1 MKKVFKFVKGKK
13 DAQKEN
19 VGVTPSQSRDLSSPA
34 QTPEDERFISLDTSS
49 GYIVDFC
56 GKDKTLTK
64 LHKAAWQGHL
74 EKLKS
79 ALKKIEIDAVDR
91 HNRSA
96 LHFAVA
102 QGHPNIVWYL
112 LGNNAKMT
120 ICDDDGCTPFLKA
133 VECGHKDCM
142 TLLLERG
149 ADINNQ
155 DYQGNTGIHIA
166 AKQGTLDVASTL
178 ISRGAS
184 LDVANNSGEYPLHI
198 ATRSQNKDLVELL
211 LRSRASVNVFDREN
225 RTPLM
230 LAAKTGNLLLAQLF
244 FEYGAQ
250 LTVVDSNGWTAED
263 YALLGGHETV
273 AEEIKSFMKSSKTEG
288 GAKLE
293 THTEEDE
300 SEAAKS
306 NEDSSTWNDDAQTSS
321 ESKDHVTKK
330 IKSFFESKES
340 SGKDKEEDLSD
351 SPDSEAM
358 PPPCRPPRSWEMIQA
373 GMIDAKQEG
382 SESKRRS
389 ITALGTLHSRR
400 ESFTEATNSQTET
413 ANYTLS
419 LNRRKPVKR
428 ENSFAKQRLSFNE
441 EESLKSWISD
451 ASSTMKEI
459 DKMVLD
465 KIRKVE
471 NPEGAKLSE
480 SDWDSDCPSIPVV
493 HQGAQDVSGAEA
505 LNGVD
510 EIWVSNDH
518 ITKVS
523 GEGDASGSGWDSEE
537 QNSQDNDGNFP
548 PPPSGIEL
556 GVNMAKSIGYM
567 KGISIDH
574 PVGNVLERNVCR
586 NSHRSADCL
595 DEKETKDVSDMTAP
609 SSRRHARHQSISSFK
624 WRSEEIP
631 HKSVDIRRRI
641 DEELQCYDQA
651 LRELAEAH
659 YTRNADREKQK
670 YYSLP
675 ASRHKPE
682 DKYYYDRTVPVTDN
696 TGPLSLPF
704 SVNVEEEKP
713 VKEDPK
719 PEESGRKSKR
729 HMLLAMRDVK
739 HAVHVANTFKTSIDD
754 QILSPLTKPP
764 DGSDSENDQSPKER
778 EQHFFKPDFR
788 QETVIERPEFRRKSS
803 SSGEEPTL
811 WLQEKAIEE
820 SPQRKAGPS
829 SLGSSPSPNKD
840 VGPIGNG
847 RDSSPA
853 SSSGKDSGGSE
864 NKRPVRDPPSP
875 DVSFSSGPIEAI
887 GAGKDSGSEA
897 ESTHNEDS
905 PGHNYTLQTHHE
917 WLKNHLETTTT
928 EKNKLEKVAMELSE
942 KAERLQY
949 ELADAKEATKSKD
962 EVILLLQSQL
972 ARMESAYTKSLEE
985 SVQSRLQLTTHEQ
998 EILHLKELCFRY
1010 EEEKERMGSEP
1021 DEDECIELRSRI
1033 RLLEEEKDKMKKDIL
1048 RLEQEKSALEKRVQ
1062 EATTSDIIDQ
1072 CQRWKERS
1080 VII

>member
-79 ALKKIEIDAVDR
+79 ALKKVEIDAVDR

-120 ICDDDGCTPFLKA
+120 ICDDEGRTPLLKA

-149 ADINNQ
+149 ADINNP
-155 DYQGNTGIHIA
+155 DYQGNTGLHIA
-166 AKQGTLDVASTL
+166 AKQGTLDVASAL
-178 ISRGAS
+178 ISRGAT
-184 LDVANNSGEYPLHI
+184 LDVANNCGEYPLHI
-198 ATRSQNKDLVELL
+198 ATRLQNKDLVELL

-230 LAAKTGNLLLAQLF
+230 LAAKTGNLLLVQLF

-263 YALLGGHETV
+263 YALLGGHQTV
-273 AEEIKSFMKSSKTEG
+273 AEEIKSYMKSSKVES
-288 GAKLE
+288 AKLE
-293 THTEEDE
+293 THNEEDE
-300 SEAAKS
+300 SEAVKS
-306 NEDSSTWNDDAQTSS
+306 NEDSSTWNDDGQTSS
-321 ESKDHVTKK
+321 ESKDRVTKK
-330 IKSFFESKES
+330 IKNFFENRENSE
-340 SGKDKEEDLSD
+340 KDKEEDLFD
-351 SPDSEAM
+351 SPESEAM
-358 PPPCRPPRSWEMIQA
+358 PPPCQPPRSWDMIQA

-382 SESKRRS
+382 SESKRLS
-389 ITALGTLHSRR
+389 ITVLGTLHSRR
-400 ESFTEATNSQTET
+400 KSFTEATNSQTET
-413 ANYTLS
+413 ANHTLS
-419 LNRRKPVKR
+419 LNRRRPVKR

-451 ASSTMKEI
+451 ASSTLREI
-459 DKMVLD
+459 DKIVLD

-471 NPEGAKLSE
+471 NPKERKVSE
-480 SDWDSDCPSIPVV
+480 SDWDSDCPSVPAVF
-493 HQGAQDVSGAEA
+493 QGAPDVPEEEA
-505 LNGVD
+505 LKEVD

-518 ITKVS
+518 ITKVT
-523 GEGDASGSGWDSEE
+523 GEGDGSGSGWDSEE
-537 QNSQDNDGNFP
+537 QNSQEDANFP

-556 GVNMAKSIGYM
+556 GVNMARSIGYM

-574 PVGNVLERNVCR
+574 PVGDVLERNVLK

-595 DEKETKDVSDMTAP
+595 EEKEKDDLLDAALP
-609 SSRRHARHQSISSFK
+609 GSRRHTRHQSISTFK
-624 WRSEEIP
+624 WKSEEIP
-631 HKSVDIRRRI
+631 QKSMDVRRRI
-641 DEELQCYDQA
+641 DEELRCYDQA
-651 LRELAEAH
+651 LKELAEAH
-659 YTRNADREKQK
+659 YTRKMESEKQK

-682 DKYYYDRTVPVTDN
+682 DKYYYDRSKPVTDS

-704 SVNVEEEKP
+704 SVNVHKEPPKEE
-713 VKEDPK
+713 VKQ
-719 PEESGRKSKR
+719 EETGRKSKR

-739 HAVHVANTFKTSIDD
+739 HAAHVANTFKTSIDD
-754 QILSPLTKPP
+754 QILSPLTRPP
-764 DGSDSENDQSPKER
+764 DESDSENEQSPKEQ

-811 WLQEKAIEE
+811 WLQEETGAK
-820 SPQRKAGPS
+820 SPVRKAGFS
-829 SLGSSPSPNKD
+829 SLGSSPSPKKD
-840 VGPIGNG
+840 TAPVGNG
-847 RDSSPA
+847 RDTSP
-853 SSSGKDSGGSE
+853 SSS
-864 NKRPVRDPPSP
+864 
-875 DVSFSSGPIEAI
+875 
-887 GAGKDSGSEA
+887 
-897 ESTHNEDS
+897 
-905 PGHNYTLQTHHE
+905 
-917 WLKNHLETTTT
+917 
-928 EKNKLEKVAMELSE
+928 SE
-942 KAERLQY
+942 KA
-949 ELADAKEATKSKD
+949 
-962 EVILLLQSQL
+962 
-972 ARMESAYTKSLEE
+972 
-985 SVQSRLQLTTHEQ
+985 
-998 EILHLKELCFRY
+998 
-1010 EEEKERMGSEP
+1010 
-1021 DEDECIELRSRI
+1021 
-1033 RLLEEEKDKMKKDIL
+1033 
-1048 RLEQEKSALEKRVQ
+1048 
-1062 EATTSDIIDQ
+1062 
-1072 CQRWKERS
+1072 RS
-1080 VII
+1080 VYPLNIGKKSD